1 MPGTV
6 DPQGF
11 LVEIQNAI
19 IRVLDPD
26 AAFDGVPLL
35 PEYLG
40 DLENAI
46 QIVFGKLNICVVV
59 QARLA
64 RATSSNTPGMQF
76 LVPITI
82 EIIEDTYLNRFPQ
95 NINAR
100 HYWITAVK
108 ALALL
113 WHTVPKA
120 ADGEPVAT
128 AIYPDPNNSI
138 EDISAEFDREK
149 FPNIGAARLNLF
161 CTCGVI
167 YEPQQTLL
175 DGNNQ
180 ALLDSMGIYLTVP
193 RPFDRS

>member
-6 DPQGF
+6 DPEGF

-26 AAFDGVPLL
+26 AAFDDVPLL
-35 PEYLG
+35 PEYIG

-46 QIVFGKLNICVVV
+46 QTVFAKLNICVVV
-59 QARLA
+59 MARLA
-64 RATSSNTPGMQF
+64 RATSANTPGMQF
-76 LVPITI
+76 LVPIQI
-82 EIIEDTYLNRFPQ
+82 EVYEDTYLNRMPA
-95 NINAR
+95 NVNAK

-113 WHTVPKA
+113 WHTVPRNA
-120 ADGEPVAT
+120 AGEAVAT
-128 AIYPDPNNSI
+128 AIYPEPNNSI
-138 EDISAEFDREK
+138 EDITKEFDRER
-149 FPNIGAARLNLF
+149 FPNIAAARINLL
-161 CTCGVI
+161 CTTGVI

-175 DGNNQ
+175 NGNNQ
-180 ALLDSMGIYLTVP
+180 ALLNSMGITLTVP